1 MHKERLKIS
10 VCIVTYNHAAYI
22 HDCLSSVL
30 AQHVDAEL
38 EILVGDDCSSD
49 ETRLL
54 IREFS
59 EKYPDVIYP
68 VFHKENVGSTRNYQ
82 YLVNQASGD
91 YIAHLDG
98 DDFWLPGKLQAQLS
112 FLEKNQRCSAVYA
125 NAIVINN
132 SGELVARFNGE
143 LPSQFD
149 LNYLINK
156 GNFLNASSLM
166 YRAQCKHI
174 YLQEQGQVLD
184 FHAHVLLASQGDL
197 GYVNKSL
204 VVYRLNSTSSM
215 TTARRDLL
223 MELYWKGIL
232 SAWKL
237 GADEKALRH
246 CMIGFYRSL
255 IRSALTRGRLKEA
268 LQVSDAMTAECP
280 LVTRKLFILSA
291 MTLPF
296 YVAKEIYR
304 MLGRRIFKG
313 GAEILF
319 DR

>member
-22 HDCLSSVL
+22 HDCLSSVI
-30 AQHVDAEL
+30 AQQVDAEL
-38 EILVGDDCSSD
+38 EVLVGDDCSSD
-49 ETRLL
+49 ETRT
-54 IREFS
+54 IIKQFS
-59 EKYPDVIYP
+59 DKYPEMIYP
-68 VFHKENVGSTRNYQ
+68 IFHKENLGSTRNYQ
-82 YLVNQASGD
+82 YLINEASGD
-91 YIAHLDG
+91 YIAQLDG
-98 DDFWLPGKLQAQLS
+98 DDFWLPGKLRAQLG
-112 FLEKNQRCSAVYA
+112 FLEENRECSAAYT

-132 SGELVARFNGE
+132 SGDLIAKFNGE
-143 LPSQFD
+143 LPPQFD
-149 LNYLINK
+149 LNFLLEK
-156 GNFLNASSLM
+156 GNFLNASSVM
-166 YRAQCKHI
+166 YRAHCK
-174 YLQEQGQVLD
+174 YQVLKVDGPILD
-184 FHAHVLLASQGDL
+184 FHAHVLLASQGYL
-197 GYVNKSL
+197 GYVNKVL
-204 VVYRLNSTSSM
+204 VAYRLNSTTSI

-237 GADEKALRH
+237 GADENALRH

-268 LQVSDAMTAECP
+268 LLVSDRMATECP
-280 LVTRKLFILSA
+280 LVTRKLFILSV
-291 MTLPF
+291 MTLPLF
-296 YVAKEIYR
+296 LAKEMCR